1 MSKAMLLGAPGGPE
15 ALSWEEVAD
24 RAPAAGEAAVRHT
37 AVGVNFIDT
46 YYRSGLYA
54 WPEAPLVVGAE
65 AAGVVESV
73 GPGVEGL
80 KAGDRVAYTTPLGAY
95 RERRLIAADRLVRL
109 PDGISDE
116 IAATVMLKG
125 LTVQYL
131 VTSTF
136 PVKAG
141 DVALVHAA
149 AGGVGLLMGQWLK
162 ALGATTIGTVG
173 SPEKAELARA
183 HGYDHVIDY
192 RRDDFVATA
201 LGITDG
207 RGCDVVY
214 DSVGRDTWT
223 GSLKSLRKRGAF
235 VSFGQSSGPIE
246 GFSLSML
253 AQGGSLS
260 ASRPMLFHFIEE
272 RAELEARAADLFGRL
287 ASGAVTAEVR
297 QRFALSAA
305 AEAHR
310 ALEGRATTGA
320 SVLTV

>member
-1 MSKAMLLGAPGGPE
+1 MLLGAPGGPE
-15 ALSWEEVAD
+15 ALSWEDVAD
-24 RAPAAGEAAVRHT
+24 RAPTAGEVVVRHS

-54 WPEAPLVVGAE
+54 WPATPLVVGAE
-65 AAGVVESV
+65 AAGVVEAV
-73 GPGVEGL
+73 GPGVESL
-80 KAGDRVAYTTPLGAY
+80 TIGDRVAYTTPLGAY
-95 RERRLIAADRLVRL
+95 CQRRLIAADRLVKL
-109 PDGISDE
+109 PDGVSDE

-141 DVALVHAA
+141 DVVLVHAA

-173 SPEKAELARA
+173 SPAKAELARD

-192 RRDDFVATA
+192 RSDDFVATA
-201 LGITDG
+201 LGVTDG

-214 DSVGRDTWT
+214 DSVGRDTWV
-223 GSLKSLRKRGAF
+223 GSLKCLKKRGAF

-272 RAELEARAADLFGRL
+272 RAELEVRAADLFARL

-297 QRFALSAA
+297 QRFPLAGAA
-305 AEAHR
+305 DAHR

-320 SVLTV
+320 SVLMV

>member
-1 MSKAMLLGAPGGPE
+1 M
-15 ALSWEEVAD
+15 
-24 RAPAAGEAAVRHT
+24 RHT

-54 WPEAPLVVGAE
+54 WPETPLVVGAE
-65 AAGVVESV
+65 AAGVVESI
-73 GPGVEGL
+73 GPDVEGL
-80 KAGDRVAYTTPLGAY
+80 KPGDRVAYTTPLGAY
-95 RERRLIAADRLVRL
+95 RERRIIAADRLVKL
-109 PDGISDE
+109 PDAISDE

-141 DVALVHAA
+141 DVVLVHAA

-173 SPEKAELARA
+173 SPEKAELALT

-201 LGITDG
+201 LGVTDG

-214 DSVGRDTWT
+214 DSVGRDTWV
-223 GSLKSLRKRGAF
+223 GSLKCLRKRGAF

-272 RAELEARAADLFGRL
+272 RVELEARAADLFGRL

-297 QRFALSAA
+297 QRFPLMAA
-305 AEAHR
+305 ADAHR
-310 ALEGRATTGA
+310 ALESRATAGA

>member
-1 MSKAMLLGAPGGPE
+1 MSKALVLGAPGGPE
-15 ALSWEEVAD
+15 ALRWQEVAD
-24 RAPAAGEAAVRHT
+24 RAPAAGEAAIRHT
-37 AVGVNFIDT
+37 AIGVNFIDT

-54 WPEAPLVVGAE
+54 WPETPLIVGAE
-65 AAGVVESV
+65 AAGVVEAV
-73 GPGVEGL
+73 GPEVEGV
-80 KAGDRVAYTTPLGAY
+80 AVGDRVAYTTPLGAY
-95 RERRLIAADRLVRL
+95 RERRIIAADRLIRL

-162 ALGATTIGTVG
+162 ALGATAIGTAG

-192 RRDDFVATA
+192 RRDDFVAVVRD
-201 LGITDG
+201 ITQG

-214 DSVGRDTWT
+214 DSVGRDTWA
-223 GSLKSLRKRGAF
+223 GSLRCLRKRGAF

-246 GFSLSML
+246 GFSLAML

-260 ASRPMLFHFIEE
+260 ACRPMLFHYIEE
-272 RAELEARAADLFGRL
+272 RAELEARAADLFARL
-287 ASGAVTAEVR
+287 AAGAVRAEVR
-297 QRFALSAA
+297 QRFALANAA
-305 AEAHR
+305 DAHR
-310 ALEGRATTGA
+310 ALEGRATSGA
-320 SVLTV
+320 SVLIP

>member
-1 MSKAMLLGAPGGPE
+1 MSKALVLAAPGGPE
-15 ALSWEEVAD
+15 ALRWQEVTD
-24 RAPAAGEAAVRHT
+24 HPPAAGEATVRHT

-54 WPEAPLVVGAE
+54 WPETPLIVGAE
-65 AAGVVESV
+65 AAGVVEAV
-73 GPGVEGL
+73 GSDVDGV
-80 KAGDRVAYTTPLGAY
+80 AVGDRVAYTTPLGAY
-95 RERRLIAADRLVRL
+95 RERRTIAADRLVRL
-109 PDGISDE
+109 PDGVSDE

-141 DVALVHAA
+141 NVVLVHAA

-162 ALGATTIGTVG
+162 ALGATAIGAAG

-192 RRDDFVATA
+192 RRDDFAAAVRD
-201 LGITDG
+201 ITQG

-214 DSVGRDTWT
+214 DSVGRDTWA
-223 GSLKSLRKRGAF
+223 GSLRCLRKRGAF

-246 GFSLSML
+246 GFSLAML

-260 ASRPMLFHFIEE
+260 ACRPMLFHYIEE
-272 RAELEARAADLFGRL
+272 RAELEARAADLFARL
-287 ASGAVTAEVR
+287 ASGAVRAEVR
-297 QRFALSAA
+297 QRFALADAA
-305 AEAHR
+305 DAHR

-320 SVLTV
+320 SVLIP

>member
-24 RAPAAGEAAVRHT
+24 RAPATGEAVVRHT

-65 AAGVVESV
+65 AAGVVESI
-73 GPGVEGL
+73 GPGVKSL
-80 KAGDRVAYTTPLGAY
+80 RVGDRVAYTTPLGAY
-95 RERRLIAADRLVRL
+95 RERRVIAADRLVKL
-109 PDGISDE
+109 PDTISDE

-136 PVKAG
+136 AVKAG

-162 ALGATTIGTVG
+162 ALGATAIGTVG

-192 RRDDFVATA
+192 RRDDFVAAA
-201 LGITDG
+201 LGVTNG

-214 DSVGRDTWT
+214 DSVGRDTWA
-223 GSLKSLRKRGAF
+223 GSLKSLRKRGTF

-272 RAELEARAADLFGRL
+272 RAELEARAADLFSRL

-297 QRFALSAA
+297 QRFPLVAA
-305 AEAHR
+305 ADAHR

>member
-15 ALSWEEVAD
+15 ALSWEDVAD
-24 RAPAAGEAAVRHT
+24 RAPTAGEVVVRHS

-54 WPEAPLVVGAE
+54 WPATPLVVGAE
-65 AAGVVESV
+65 AAGVVEAV
-73 GPGVEGL
+73 GPGVESL
-80 KAGDRVAYTTPLGAY
+80 TIGDRVAYTTPLGAY
-95 RERRLIAADRLVRL
+95 CQRRLIAADRLVKL
-109 PDGISDE
+109 PDGVSDE

-141 DVALVHAA
+141 DVVLVHAA

-173 SPEKAELARA
+173 SPAKAELARD

-192 RRDDFVATA
+192 RSDDFVATA
-201 LGITDG
+201 LGVTDG

-214 DSVGRDTWT
+214 DSVGRDTWV
-223 GSLKSLRKRGAF
+223 GSLKCLKKRGAF

-272 RAELEARAADLFGRL
+272 RAELEARAADLFARL

-297 QRFALSAA
+297 QRFPLAGAA
-305 AEAHR
+305 DAHR

-320 SVLTV
+320 SVLMV

>member
-1 MSKAMLLGAPGGPE
+1 MLLGAPGGPE

-24 RAPAAGEAAVRHT
+24 RAPAAGEAVVRHT

-54 WPEAPLVVGAE
+54 WPETPLVVGAE

-73 GPGVEGL
+73 GPGVAGL

-95 RERRLIAADRLVRL
+95 RERRVIAADRLVKL
-109 PDGISDE
+109 PDTISNE

-136 PVKAG
+136 QVKAG

-162 ALGATTIGTVG
+162 ALGAITIGTVG
-173 SPEKAELARA
+173 SPEKAELALA

-201 LGITDG
+201 LGVTNG

-214 DSVGRDTWT
+214 DSVGRDTWA

-272 RAELEARAADLFGRL
+272 RAELEARAADLFARL

-297 QRFALSAA
+297 QRFPLVAA

>member
-1 MSKAMLLGAPGGPE
+1 MLLGAPGGPE

-24 RAPAAGEAAVRHT
+24 CAPAAREAVVRHT

-54 WPEAPLVVGAE
+54 WPETPLVVGAE
-65 AAGVVESV
+65 AAGVVESI
-73 GPGVEGL
+73 GPDVEGL
-80 KAGDRVAYTTPLGAY
+80 KPGDRVAYTTPLGAY
-95 RERRLIAADRLVRL
+95 RERRIIAADRLVKL
-109 PDGISDE
+109 PDAISDE

-141 DVALVHAA
+141 DVVLVHAA

-173 SPEKAELARA
+173 SPEKAELALT

-201 LGITDG
+201 LGVTDG

-214 DSVGRDTWT
+214 DSVGRDTWV
-223 GSLKSLRKRGAF
+223 GSLKCLRKRGAF

-272 RAELEARAADLFGRL
+272 RVELEARAADLFGRL

-297 QRFALSAA
+297 QRFPLMAA
-305 AEAHR
+305 ADAHR
-310 ALEGRATTGA
+310 ALESRATAGA